1 MDFITFRDTMLYAT
15 DLSGLV
21 AYVASISIAL
31 FGVALTT
38 YADERVSVQTACVP
52 TRARSRLSGLR
63 SSLEGGLTDRQVWNF
78 R

>member
-1 MDFITFRDTMLYAT
+1 MDLITLRDTMLYAT

-38 YADERVSVQTACVP
+38 YVDKRV
-52 TRARSRLSGLR
+52 
-63 SSLEGGLTDRQVWNF
+63 
-78 R
+78 

>member
-38 YADERVSVQTACVP
+38 YADKRV
-52 TRARSRLSGLR
+52 
-63 SSLEGGLTDRQVWNF
+63 
-78 R
+78 